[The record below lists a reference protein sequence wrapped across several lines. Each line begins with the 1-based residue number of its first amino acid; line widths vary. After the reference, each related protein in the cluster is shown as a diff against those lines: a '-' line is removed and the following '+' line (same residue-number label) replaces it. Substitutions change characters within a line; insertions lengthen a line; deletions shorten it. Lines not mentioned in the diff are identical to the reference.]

1 MERKEQIRLLKEI
14 MRRLDE
20 GTNVDAGG
28 IRRNPTWVYTCPD
41 LANTAAFRYLRNLVR
56 CHNDIFRRGHFFAIR
71 SG

>member
-28 IRRNPTWVYTCPD
+28 NRRKPTWVYT
-41 LANTAAFRYLRNLVR
+41 
-56 CHNDIFRRGHFFAIR
+56 
-71 SG
+71 